1 MGISIDS
8 GDRTLVE
15 QNAIASDA
23 ANANM

>member
-23 ANANM
+23 TNANM